1 MKQNTVIAILFISVA
16 IFGAV
21 AVFANALIEQA
32 AMQAGLQQCVVT
44 LEYGVKTAWQKEC
57 SK

>member
-1 MKQNTVIAILFISVA
+1 MKHNTVVAIFFVAVA

-21 AVFANALIEQA
+21 AVYANALIEQA

-44 LEYGVKTAWQKEC
+44 LDYGVKTARQKDC